1 MGFRHLFQGKI
12 PTSTSPLTGSSTR
25 VLILGKKDELHII
38 FAIVF
43 ITNRWLID
51 WQCDWLIGYSRMA
64 EAIKYKRPF
73 RGNGMNIFCLNRFSY
88 CTVHFFVL
96 WMFIVQ
102 YIKIRSDK
110 TIQALTDINMNIIR
124 PFSKR
129 SEERKKC
136 CDSVEFPNAFSTC
149 KFDTNWLPLV

>member
-73 RGNGMNIFCLNRFSY
+73 RGNAWNIFVWLDWLSY
-88 CTVHFFVL
+88 WTVNFFVG
-96 WMFIVQ
+96 IDTVP
-102 YIKIRSDK
+102 
-110 TIQALTDINMNIIR
+110 T
-124 PFSKR
+124 
-129 SEERKKC
+129 
-136 CDSVEFPNAFSTC
+136 STC
-149 KFDTNWLPLV
+149 TMNVHSTIYKNQIRQKDSHLYWYNVYEHY